1 MNIYLII
8 SLIANLLLMGF
19 MLAFM
24 YSLYMKDKQYDRDRR
39 AMHVDATRTIED
51 AHKKAKQIIENAV
64 DKARDTLLNTEY
76 IKEDVMKDL
85 ERNLQDVS
93 EATVKLL
100 RDNAL
105 SFSKDYKVML
115 ESIQVE
121 HAKMLE
127 EARAALKEIEQA
139 KRNMQEDIAV
149 QTKQIL
155 DEAHKSMEAETNK
168 FDTEFRQLLETT
180 KKEYMEKAETTL
192 SALEKIPEQE
202 LTEFHEVLKKETL
215 SAQQLLGKRVSD
227 LFTEAEKEVAG
238 YKEQRMREIET
249 ELSTVTGAVVEEVL
263 GRKLTANDQ
272 EKLIMDALN
281 HAKAEGVVGQA
292 SVVKPSV

>member
-8 SLIANLLLMGF
+8 SLVANLLLMGF

-39 AMHVDATRTIED
+39 VMHVDATRTIED

-64 DKARDTLLNTEY
+64 DKARQTLLSTEY

-127 EARAALKEIEQA
+127 EARAALKDIESA
-139 KRNMQEDIAV
+139 KQTMQEDMIT

-155 DEAHKSMEAETNK
+155 DNTHKDLEADSAK
-168 FDTEFRQLLETT
+168 FDTEYRELLETT
-180 KKEYMEKAETTL
+180 KKEYMEKAEATL

-202 LTEFHEVLKKETL
+202 MTEFKDILKKETL
-215 SAQQLLGKRVSD
+215 SAQQLLSTRVSD
-227 LFTEAEKEVAG
+227 LFSQAEQEVAD
-238 YKEQRMREIET
+238 YKQQRMREIEA
-249 ELSTVTGAVVEEVL
+249 EISQVTGSVVEEVI
-263 GRKLTANDQ
+263 GRKLTSSDQ
-272 EKLIMDALN
+272 EKLIMDALAR
-281 HAKAEGVVGQA
+281 AKADGVVGRRRTED
-292 SVVKPSV
+292 